1 MFAKKVKKGYE
12 SDATRMIR
20 ELLAAEPEIAA
31 EQAAGRS
38 RWWDRRLD
46 RDALRRAQDS
56 CVKQKGYVYQ
66 TDV

>member
-20 ELLAAEPEIAA
+20 ELLAAQPEIAA
-31 EQAAGRS
+31 EQVAGRS

-46 RDALRRAQDS
+46 RDQLRRAQES
-56 CVKQKGYVYQ
+56 QVQQKGYVYQ
-66 TDV
+66 TEL

>member
-1 MFAKKVKKGYE
+1 MFGKKVKKGYE

-20 ELLAAEPEIAA
+20 ELLAAKPGIAA
-31 EQAAGRS
+31 EQVAGRS

-46 RDALRRAQDS
+46 RDALRRGEDS
-56 CVKQKGYVYQ
+56 RVRQKGYVYQ